1 VGTFRF
7 LLAIA
12 VAAWHAEGL
21 WAHHIMNG
29 RMAVQCFYMVSGFLI
44 SLILSGKYDA
54 STAAGLRLFYTN
66 RALRIFVPY
75 WTFLLII
82 VAAQA
87 ILMVGPPMQFSLHW
101 SEMSI
106 LTRVYLLFTNFFIVG
121 QEWVMWLSYDHGTL
135 IPVWSSDGLPAH
147 LSRFL
152 VIPQAWSMSLELMF
166 YALAPFLVRRH
177 WLLLVVYIIFTY
189 MARKLLLIYDLNG
202 SGFVY
207 RFFPLELGLF
217 LAGVLAHRA
226 FAFLDARTATS
237 TGVSVTVTCALIS
250 MMFIISYWDFWA
262 SHRFYAL
269 VVLALPSLFQVSRRF
284 AFDRWL
290 GELSYPIYLGHLAV
304 FGFGEML
311 AVRMLGPVQNRDALT
326 FVLIITTVLI
336 AMAYVYWIDGRFER
350 WRQRRIM
357 CARQAIPSSRI
368 HLTALAKT

>member
-1 VGTFRF
+1 
-7 LLAIA
+7 
-12 VAAWHAEGL
+12 
-21 WAHHIMNG
+21 
-29 RMAVQCFYMVSGFLI
+29 
-44 SLILSGKYDA
+44 
-54 STAAGLRLFYTN
+54 
-66 RALRIFVPY
+66 
-75 WTFLLII
+75 
-82 VAAQA
+82 
-87 ILMVGPPMQFSLHW
+87 
-101 SEMSI
+101 
-106 LTRVYLLFTNFFIVG
+106 
-121 QEWVMWLSYDHGTL
+121 
-135 IPVWSSDGLPAH
+135 
-147 LSRFL
+147 
-152 VIPQAWSMSLELMF
+152 MSLELMF

-250 MMFIISYWDFWA
+250 MMFIMSYWDFWA